1 MRTQILTTTAMSAL
15 LLAACGE
22 QNGAGY
28 EELDAGDQT
37 EAEAPTESGAATG
50 NPRMDDESD
59 MESGPGGMDAGDMET
74 GGMDGNAATMN
85 AGMDAEGGANISR
98 FYDAPFLLDYTQD
111 RGAQPIELPDGLSW
125 EAGDESYILS
135 GELPEEP
142 DSSGMTGGAAF
153 EIPTNQAASFAGQS
167 VEVVV
172 VASAESAAGFNVA
185 YSTNEGQDS
194 GWHSFEAGQ
203 EPEAF
208 MFEYSVPANETGSGD
223 YIGVVPTGGEAV
235 NIHAIAVRHANG

>member
-1 MRTQILTTTAMSAL
+1 MMRTQILTTTAMSAL

-28 EELDAGDQT
+28 EELEPGDQT
-37 EAEAPTESGAATG
+37 ETETLTQDDATTG
-50 NPRMDDESD
+50 NPRMEDESG
-59 MESGPGGMDAGDMET
+59 METGPGGMDGD
-74 GGMDGNAATMN
+74 AATMN

-135 GELPEEP
+135 GELPGEP

-203 EPEAF
+203 EPEVF